1 VGSAGPEDVEMSPRL
16 IRYVLRRLV
25 FMIPT
30 LFGISVV
37 AFGLMHLAPGSA
49 ASAMLG
55 DRATPEAT
63 AALEREMRLDRP
75 IYEQY
80 LHWIGKVLRGD
91 LGESFITH
99 KSVVELLGERM
110 LVTLEIGILSLFV
123 ALAGAIPLGVIAARN
138 QNRLQDHGAR
148 IASLMGISIPDFWSG
163 ILLILVFGVHLG
175 WVPAGGF
182 TPVSDGLLANLQSL
196 VLPVLTLGFVNMGL
210 ITRMLRSSMVETLNQ
225 NYVLTARAMGVPDRK
240 VVWDDALRNAFIP
253 TLTVI
258 GITIGLVLSGSVMLE
273 TVFALPG
280 VGRLVADSVFNRDLP
295 VIQGVLLLIGAVYVV
310 VNLVIDVL
318 YTVLDPRIQ
327 F

>member
-1 VGSAGPEDVEMSPRL
+1 MNPRL
-16 IRYVLRRLV
+16 IQYIARRVLL
-25 FMIPT
+25 MIPT

-37 AFGLMHLAPGSA
+37 AFSLMHLAPGSA

-55 DRATPEAT
+55 DRATTET
-63 AALEREMRLDRP
+63 VAALERELRLDQP
-75 IYEQY
+75 IYRQY
-80 LHWIGKVLRGD
+80 LHWAGNVVSGD
-91 LGESFITH
+91 LGQSYVTH
-99 KSVVELLGERM
+99 KSVLDLLGERM
-110 LVTLEIGILSLFV
+110 LVTIEIGVLSLLV
-123 ALAGAIPLGVIAARN
+123 ALLGSIPLGVMAAVH
-138 QNRLQDHGAR
+138 QNHLRDHTAR
-148 IASLMGISIPDFWSG
+148 IVALLGISIPDFWSG
-163 ILLILVFGVHLG
+163 ILLILVFGVSLG

-182 TPVSDGLLANLQSL
+182 TPIEDGVLQNLRSLA
-196 VLPVLTLGFVNMGL
+196 LPVLTLGFVNMGL

-225 NYVLTARAMGVPDRK
+225 NYVLTARALGVPDRR

-258 GITIGLVLSGSVMLE
+258 GITVGLVLSGSVLLE

-295 VIQGVLLLIGAVYVV
+295 VIQGVLLLIGVVYVV
-310 VNLVIDVL
+310 VNLIIDVL

>member
-1 VGSAGPEDVEMSPRL
+1 MNPRL
-16 IRYVLRRLV
+16 IQYIARRLL
-25 FMIPT
+25 FMVPT
-30 LFGISVV
+30 LFGISIV

-55 DRATPEAT
+55 DRASPESI
-63 AALEREMRLDRP
+63 AALEQEMRLDRP

-80 LHWIGKVLRGD
+80 AHWVGTVIRGD

-99 KSVVELLGERM
+99 KSVGELLGERM
-110 LVTLEIGILSLFV
+110 LVTIEIGLLSIVV
-123 ALAGAIPLGVIAARN
+123 ALVGAIPLGVLAAVH
-138 QNRLQDHGAR
+138 QNRVHDHGAR
-148 IASLMGISIPDFWSG
+148 IVSLLGISIPDFWSG
-163 ILLILVFGVHLG
+163 ILLILVFGVYLG

-182 TPVSDGLLANLQSL
+182 TPLEDGLLPNLRSIA
-196 VLPVLTLGFVNMGL
+196 LPVLTLGFVNMGL
-210 ITRMLRSSMVETLNQ
+210 ITRMLRSSMIETLNQ

-295 VIQGVLLLIGAVYVV
+295 VIQGVLLLIGVVYVV
-310 VNLVIDVL
+310 VNLLIDVL

>member
-1 VGSAGPEDVEMSPRL
+1 VNPRL
-16 IRYVLRRLV
+16 IRYIAKRLLL
-25 FMIPT
+25 MIPT
-30 LFGISVV
+30 LVGISVV
-37 AFGLMHLAPGSA
+37 SFGLMHLAPGSA

-63 AALEREMRLDRP
+63 AAFEREMGLDRP
-75 IYEQY
+75 IYAQY
-80 LHWIGKVLRGD
+80 LTWLGKVLQGD

-99 KSVVELLGERM
+99 KSVLDLLGERM
-110 LVTLEIGILSLFV
+110 LVTLEIGLLGLLV
-123 ALAGAIPLGVIAARN
+123 ALAGAIPLGVTAAVH
-138 QNRLQDHGAR
+138 QNRPRDHGAR
-148 IASLMGISIPDFWSG
+148 LLALLGISIPDFWSG
-163 ILLILVFGVHLG
+163 ILLIIVFGVGLS

-182 TPVSDGLLANLQSL
+182 TPVADDLADNLRSI
-196 VLPVLTLGFVNMGL
+196 VLPVLILGFVNMGL

-225 NYVLTARAMGVPDRK
+225 NYVLTARAMGVPNRS

-258 GITIGLVLSGSVMLE
+258 GITIGLVLSGAVMLE

-295 VIQGVLLLIGAVYVV
+295 VIQGVLLLIGVVYVV
-310 VNLVIDVL
+310 VNLFIDVL

>member
-1 VGSAGPEDVEMSPRL
+1 MNPRL
-16 IRYVLRRLV
+16 LGYIGRRFVL
-25 FMIPT
+25 MIPT

-55 DRATPEAT
+55 DRATPEAI
-63 AALEREMRLDRP
+63 AALEREMHLDEP
-75 IYEQY
+75 IVTQY
-80 LHWIGKVLRGD
+80 LHWIGRVLRGD

-99 KSVVELLGERM
+99 KPVVELLAERM
-110 LVTLEIGILSLFV
+110 AVTIEIGVLSLLV
-123 ALAGAIPLGVIAARN
+123 ALIGAIPLGVMAAVRQN
-138 QNRLQDHGAR
+138 QPSDHAAR
-148 IASLMGISIPDFWSG
+148 IASLLGISIPDFWSG
-163 ILLILVFGVHLG
+163 ILLILVFGVYLG

-182 TPVSDGLLANLQSL
+182 TPLSEGILPNLRS
-196 VLPVLTLGFVNMGL
+196 VALPVLVLGFVNMGL
-210 ITRMLRSSMVETLNQ
+210 ITRMLRSSMLETLNQ
-225 NYVLTARAMGVPDRK
+225 NYVLTARAMGVSERQ

-258 GITIGLVLSGSVMLE
+258 GITVGLVLSGSVMLE

-295 VIQGVLLLIGAVYVV
+295 VIQGVLLLIGVVYVL
-310 VNLVIDVL
+310 VNLLIDVL
-318 YTVLDPRIQ
+318 YTALDPRIQ

>member
-1 VGSAGPEDVEMSPRL
+1 MTPQL
-16 IRYVLRRLV
+16 IRYIVRRLLL
-25 FMIPT
+25 MIPT
-30 LFGISVV
+30 LFGVSIV

-55 DRATPEAT
+55 ERATPEAT
-63 AALEREMRLDRP
+63 AALEREMRLDQP
-75 IYEQY
+75 IYQQY
-80 LHWIGKVLRGD
+80 LHWVSRVMRGD
-91 LGESFITH
+91 LGESFVTH
-99 KSVVELLGERM
+99 KSVTELLGERM
-110 LVTLEIGILSLFV
+110 LVTLEIGLLSLII
-123 ALAGAIPLGVIAARN
+123 ALAGAIPLGVVAAVH
-138 QNRLQDHGAR
+138 QDRLRDHGAR
-148 IASLMGISIPDFWSG
+148 IIALLGISIPDFWSG
-163 ILLILVFGVHLG
+163 ILLILVFGVSLG

-182 TPVSDGLLANLQSL
+182 TPLSDGVIANLRS
-196 VLPVLTLGFVNMGL
+196 VALPVLTLGFVNMGL

-225 NYVLTARAMGVPDRK
+225 NYVLTARAMGVPDRA

-258 GITIGLVLSGSVMLE
+258 GITIGLVLSGAVMLE

-295 VIQGVLLLIGAVYVV
+295 VIQGVLLLIGIVYIV

-318 YTVLDPRIQ
+318 YTTLDPRIQ